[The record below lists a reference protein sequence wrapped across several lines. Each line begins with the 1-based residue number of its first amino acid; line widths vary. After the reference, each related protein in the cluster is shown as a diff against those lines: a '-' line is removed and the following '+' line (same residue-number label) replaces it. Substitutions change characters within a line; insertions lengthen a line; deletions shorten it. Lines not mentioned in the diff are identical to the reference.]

1 MQIAAILICMTEPQ
15 EGLRSIKKR
24 MTHDLI
30 ADAALQLT
38 LEKGLENVTSDEIA
52 HIAFVSPRTVSN
64 YFSCKEEA
72 VVAAGSTLPEL
83 VEQYA
88 SSPMDDPPLQGLR
101 RVVTEFFAART
112 PEQLERSRQRLH
124 LTEQHPTLQAFQMAS
139 YGQAERD
146 LRAIIAERTGANED
160 DDIYPSLVAGAAV
173 SAVRSAVWVWA
184 RSDAPDE
191 RLVELVATAF
201 DFIEDGMTMSP
212 ASRPVAH
219 HAMARQSSA
228 EHGLSEI
235 W

>member
-1 MQIAAILICMTEPQ
+1 MTEPH

-24 MTHDLI
+24 MTRDLI

-72 VVAAGSTLPEL
+72 VVAAGSALPEL

-88 SSPMDDPPLQGLR
+88 RSPVDDAPLEALR
-101 RVVTEFFAART
+101 RVVTAFFADRT
-112 PEQLERSRQRLH
+112 HEQLAQARQRLQ
-124 LTEQHPTLQAFQMAS
+124 LTEDHHTLQAFQMAS

-146 LRAIIAERTGANED
+146 LRDIIAERTGTSAD
-160 DDIYPSLVAGAAV
+160 DEMFPSLAAGVAV

-184 RSDAPDE
+184 RSNAPDE
-191 RLVELVATAF
+191 RLPQLVDTAF
-201 DFIEDGMTMSP
+201 DHIENGMTMP
-212 ASRPVAH
+212 AAEPSVVASG
-219 HAMARQSSA
+219 MAEQRGIEHRFA
-228 EHGLSEI
+228 EV

>member
-1 MQIAAILICMTEPQ
+1 MSEPP

-30 ADAALQLT
+30 ADAALSLT
-38 LEKGLENVTSDEIA
+38 MEKGLENVTSDEIA

-88 SSPMDDPPLQGLR
+88 NSSRDDAPLLGLR
-101 RVVTEFFAART
+101 RVVTDFFAART
-112 PEQLERSRQRLH
+112 HEQLEQTRQRLH

-146 LRAIIAERTGANED
+146 LRAIIAERTGADED
-160 DDIYPSLVAGAAV
+160 HDLYSSLTADAAV

-184 RSDAPDE
+184 RSNAPDE
-191 RLVELVATAF
+191 RLTQLVEIAF
-201 DFIEDGMTMSP
+201 DHIESGLSSSP
-212 ASRPVAH
+212 VGASPVANG
-219 HAMARQSSA
+219 MAQERVNSLGFA
-228 EHGLSEI
+228 EI

>member
-1 MQIAAILICMTEPQ
+1 MTEPH

-24 MTHDLI
+24 MTRDLI

-38 LEKGLENVTSDEIA
+38 LAKGLENVTSDEIA

-83 VEQYA
+83 VEHYA
-88 SSPMDDPPLQGLR
+88 NSPADGAPVQTLR
-101 RVVTEFFAART
+101 RVVTAFFAART
-112 PEQLERSRQRLH
+112 HDQLEQARQRWQ
-124 LTEQHPTLQAFQMAS
+124 LTERHATLRAFEMAS

-146 LRAIIAERTGANED
+146 LLAIIAQRTGARED
-160 DDIYPSLVAGAAV
+160 DDIYPSLAAGAAL

-191 RLVELVATAF
+191 RLSELVSTAF
-201 DFIEDGMTMSP
+201 DHIENGMSMSP
-212 ASRPVAH
+212 AKPTDPPTEVATQR
-219 HAMARQSSA
+219 AY
-228 EHGLSEI
+228 EHGFADI